1 MNPEGI
7 IQPGGKEGAP
17 AAGGR
22 PALAPARGAGP
33 QPLAGN
39 LLAFALLTGGAF
51 LHGPAFFG
59 LSVAL
64 GGLLALANF
73 GLLQRTLLKTL
84 LPGGTSPL
92 AALARVLFPLQPAL
106 PGHRLRALAFVRQGL
121 AEPLGLLLGFVGGGG
136 ILDGHR
142 RAPGAQ
148 ALQGGRLGH
157 GNIP

>member
-1 MNPEGI
+1 MHPEGI

-22 PALAPARGAGP
+22 PALGAGP
-33 QPLAGN
+33 AALVRNLWRGN

-92 AALARVLFPLQPAL
+92 AALARVLF
-106 PGHRLRALAFVRQGL
+106 RYYLRFLATACVLWLLVRQGL
-121 AEPLGLLLGFVGGGG
+121 AEPLGLLLGLSVVVVSLMGT
-136 ILDGHR
+136 
-142 RAPGAQ
+142 GALL
-148 ALQGGRLGH
+148 ARKLCKEEG
-157 GNIP
+157 